1 MARAV
6 TLAGCSSARTSARST
21 SHWDAQKPVILY
33 AQDWGRLNR
42 PSDGRFQDRW
52 KVMSANMK
60 EECVTVGFRDS
71 QGRECWAVEQNTMCG
86 APCSRC
92 RQAARRYFCERHIPT
107 TLPGQATI
115 TTEQSVRSYRLER
128 PAGSHV
134 SNTSWTQVPEKPRPV
149 PTSGAP
155 GGRSQD
161 HTSPVVVIPN
171 TTQRVDPS
179 TMSSGGIEVVE
190 GNTYNTRQL
199 AIKAFADG
207 VTSSLSC
214 KSNPRAQMPG
224 YSAARHRLPSSPST
238 KRRRLG
244 VP

>member
-1 MARAV
+1 VSRSASETVKVESAGLWSRTPCAERHARGA
-6 TLAGCSSARTSARST
+6 ARQQGATSARDT
-21 SHWDAQKPVILY
+21 SPPLY
-33 AQDWGRLNR
+33 QVSPR
-42 PSDGRFQDRW
+42 PS
-52 KVMSANMK
+52 
-60 EECVTVGFRDS
+60 
-71 QGRECWAVEQNTMCG
+71 
-86 APCSRC
+86 
-92 RQAARRYFCERHIPT
+92 RQ
-107 TLPGQATI
+107 
-115 TTEQSVRSYRLER
+115 EQSVRSYRLER

-224 YSAARHRLPSSPST
+224 HSAARHRLPSSPST